1 MKRIICCVLLI
12 AVLLST
18 MIPAYA
24 HDAAEHN
31 LQLESVLFGPDNAK
45 SAMSPE
51 AQNALK
57 ALEYASFLALDQY
70 NGNGVNELDFLRS
83 TYKVPGLP
91 KSVDAINFRGNEYH
105 RRYTHYGWDHQYYD
119 DKANWAVRKDILL
132 ATTEKVFDFQTFS
145 GKMLWHDFG
154 YAQKCNSFA
163 ALVYYVHILG
173 DHEARES
180 YKNIAMMQL
189 AQPHPD
195 QSPDI
200 YSELK
205 YHLQIL
211 FADQATT
218 HKYKAFMQELDTQAE
233 DARRLV
239 ASTGGINSDE
249 KFAVY
254 KGQVEALL
262 TLLQDYIWQMLKE
275 EKFFTDVFS

>member
-1 MKRIICCVLLI
+1 
-12 AVLLST
+12 
-18 MIPAYA
+18 
-24 HDAAEHN
+24 
-31 LQLESVLFGPDNAK
+31 
-45 SAMSPE
+45 MSPE

-57 ALEYASFLALDQY
+57 ALEYASYLAIDQY
-70 NGNGVNELDFLRS
+70 NGNGTTELTFLRS
-83 TYKVPGLP
+83 TYHVPGLP
-91 KSVDAINFRGNEYH
+91 TNIDAIDFRGNEYH
-105 RRYTHYGWDHQYYD
+105 RKFTHYGWDHQYYD
-119 DKANWAVRKDILL
+119 DKANWAVRKNILL

-163 ALVYYVHILG
+163 ALVYYVHVLG
-173 DHEARES
+173 DHDARES

-211 FADQATT
+211 FADQAST
-218 HKYKAFMQELDTQAE
+218 HKYKAFMEELDTQAE
-233 DARRLV
+233 EARRLA
-239 ASTGGINSDE
+239 ASTGGINTDE

-262 TLLQDYIWQMLKE
+262 TLAGCEASIPYDTLIKCCGKSDLYFNTMQLFPVPDVSRWHGITVTSPFSLPEAGLQKTGS
-275 EKFFTDVFS
+275 KP